1 MTTSI
6 DRYKTLGVQYSWVK
20 DYFDKKNN
28 FWDNNS
34 LGTMMLSPL
43 KAFLADSGVSQ
54 RGKITP
60 FGELVSTLGI
70 DTETAWALMLC
81 NAAYTSEINLW
92 MKNISFNRPYT
103 PAEIITLL
111 TDDVPSEK
119 SRKNVVSSCKNI
131 YSSNSI
137 L

>member
-81 NAAYTSEINLW
+81 NAAYTSEIPL
-92 MKNISFNRPYT
+92 IGHT
-103 PAEIITLL
+103 HLL
-111 TDDVPSEK
+111 K
-119 SRKNVVSSCKNI
+119 SSLC
-131 YSSNSI
+131 
-137 L
+137 